1 MKKLDWR
8 WIRLILNEMY
18 IINLREKKIEKRY
31 VFNKAGLNIILGVA
45 KTDSNGVGKTAMI
58 DAIRML
64 LGAAMPEDF
73 KGKEELAKR
82 DIMLAMKVESADGF
96 KYLARQIV
104 DDENGYMSSHL
115 SLDIRGWEPFELRQ
129 YRERIQR
136 YMYQNMVKEDAP
148 SFQSIREY
156 IIRDEKQ
163 GFNDISL
170 PKRKPIQI
178 SQSLNFLSLLPTN
191 YEVDINKLKNE
202 QASLENEINI
212 IKTIAKNIVKLRN
225 DKIKVELEIAKIKKM
240 LNSINVSDKIDY
252 DEDKYIEAKNKLKK
266 VEILIFKNE
275 FNIKQFKQCIEN
287 LSQKHKKMQ
296 ELVNLEEYYS
306 QLLKYFPHDL
316 SQNYE
321 QMEKFFDFMLKN
333 RGDYFQERINKLE
346 NEAVKLQHEKRNLQD
361 IIAVS
366 TRIFQN
372 TNIVDDIH
380 NINEQL
386 NEEYQKLAS
395 IKMKIDKYNEIN
407 ELTKA
412 SNEKGREILEKT
424 LEYEADYNQYYD
436 IVNNIEFH
444 FKELV
449 QTAYKETGELSYN
462 YENDVKKRS
471 NTGRIKIS
479 CQIADENSHGRLYMK
494 INMFDLALFLNRID
508 KNSGCKLLIH
518 DGSYC
523 KPNPESKANVINYID
538 EYLKVAKLGQYF
550 ITINKSELDL
560 ADLKTFRAKKMVVA
574 EFDREHGDDNRFF
587 GCKY

>member
-1 MKKLDWR
+1 
-8 WIRLILNEMY
+8 MY

-136 YMYQNMVKEDAP
+136 YMYQNVVKEDAP

-212 IKTIAKNIVKLRN
+212 IKTIAKDIVKLRN

-275 FNIKQFKQCIEN
+275 FNIKQFKQNIEN

-306 QLLKYFPHDL
+306 QLLKYFPDNL

-346 NEAVKLQHEKRNLQD
+346 NDAVKLQHEKRNLQN

-436 IVNNIEFH
+436 IVNNIESH

-449 QTAYKETGELSYN
+449 QIAYKETGELSYN

-538 EYLKVAKLGQYF
+538 EYLKNAKLGQYF